1 MAMKRFRQLVCVT
14 LLATMLGGST
24 GCMYVGAAK
33 MGYKVVKFAAKNIEA
48 DKAEK
53 ASAAAKAS
61 GKPLPETASTVK
73 KERPSLKELIL

>member
-53 ASAAAKAS
+53 AAAAARAS
-61 GKPLPETASTVK
+61 GKPLPETAVTEK

>member
-1 MAMKRFRQLVCVT
+1 MKRFRQLVWVT
-14 LLATMLGGST
+14 LLAAMLSGST

-33 MGYKVVKFAAKNIEA
+33 MTYKVVKFASKRIEA

-53 ASAAAKAS
+53 AAAAAKAS
-61 GKPLPETASTVK
+61 GKPLPETASTAK